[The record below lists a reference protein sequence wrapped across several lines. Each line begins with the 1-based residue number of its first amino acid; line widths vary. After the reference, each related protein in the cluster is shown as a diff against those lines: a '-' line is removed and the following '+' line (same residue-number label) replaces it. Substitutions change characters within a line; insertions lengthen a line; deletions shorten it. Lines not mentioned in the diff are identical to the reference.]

1 MDTVIFDM
9 DGVLVDSE
17 PVIMRAAA
25 EALAAEGIQAG
36 YADFE
41 PYIGAGEE
49 KFITGPGRRAGKA
62 EQIGAMMEM
71 MYALYDKYVYQELKV
86 YPSAPGLIR
95 RLREAGYTLA
105 LVSSS
110 NLNKLLV
117 SLDAAGI
124 CKDSFDLILSGS
136 DVTRKKPDPEPYQ
149 KAAAGL
155 NRVPERCLVIEDAVS
170 GVTAAKAAG
179 MHCAAV
185 TASFPAKPLLAA
197 GADYIMDDIQ
207 EVWDILM
214 SGQPRRGELD

>member
-149 KAAAGL
+149 KGRGRSEQGAGTL
-155 NRVPERCLVIEDAVS
+155 SCDRGRGQRRYRRQGGGHALRRSDRLVP
-170 GVTAAKAAG
+170 GKAFACG
-179 MHCAAV
+179 
-185 TASFPAKPLLAA
+185 
-197 GADYIMDDIQ
+197 
-207 EVWDILM
+207 
-214 SGQPRRGELD
+214 RRGLHYG